1 MPKTSPAAQKHR
13 EFYKVDDKAMLLAHQ
28 AMRLFDQ
35 AESLLL
41 RDLVR
46 VRSSGDREM
55 LEMALSR
62 QAHFHLLEGRGVKAE
77 KYLRER
83 EKTFPDSLEA
93 KLASARY
100 FGYTMRRY
108 DFALRKLRQVRLP
121 KEPKQGDH
129 DTYYSALDLKGISL
143 IYTGQTARAVRAMQ
157 EMAGFTRKNLDKLL
171 FFSELAFVEMMIER
185 RLALRA
191 CRDYLETLTKRKQV
205 AHDQKKTVVLLRRV
219 NKLRKP
225 NLSG

>member
-1 MPKTSPAAQKHR
+1 MPKTSPAARKHR
-13 EFYKVDDKAMLLAHQ
+13 EFYKVDDKMMSLVHRAV
-28 AMRLFDQ
+28 RLFGE
-35 AESLLL
+35 AEDLLL
-41 RDLVR
+41 RDLER
-46 VRSSGDREM
+46 IRASGDMEA
-55 LEMALSR
+55 LDMALSR
-62 QAHFHLLEGRGVKAE
+62 QAAFHLLEGRPVKAE

-83 EKTFPDSLEA
+83 EKTFPDSAEA

-108 DFALRKLRQVRLP
+108 DFALRKLRQIRLP

-143 IYTGQTARAVRAMQ
+143 LYTGQTARAATAMQ
-157 EMAGFTRKNLDKLL
+157 ELADFTHKSLDKLL

-191 CRDYLETLTKRKQV
+191 CRDYLQTLKLRKQV
-205 AHDQKKTVVLLRRV
+205 PHDRKKTVVLLRRV
-219 NKLRKP
+219 NGLLKA
-225 NLSG
+225 